1 MLWILCYNQDKVLQ
15 VPSFCLCSAVH
26 SRDVPSEPVEAP
38 GPGCDSGRDGG
49 TGSTTM
55 SKSDTFQGP
64 GGFRTPSAPRR
75 VIPHPTP
82 TPSETDITKTR
93 QDRHERET
101 ERQGREIQVT
111 QHRRRVRLERKGG
124 KKSNH
129 RNQAQ
134 VENQL
139 RCQVGRN
146 QFRQRKELQQHAE
159 SVQCVAGNA
168 GFMIYLNRTP
178 DDWRFLICPK
188 SEISDLTFRHSC
200 LR

>member
-1 MLWILCYNQDKVLQ
+1 M
-15 VPSFCLCSAVH
+15 PSFCLCSAVH

-129 RNQAQ
+129 RKSSPGG
-134 VENQL
+134 ESTEMS
-139 RCQVGRN
+139 GR
-146 QFRQRKELQQHAE
+146 KE
-159 SVQCVAGNA
+159 SVQAEEGTSAACRKCVAGNA
-168 GFMIYLNRTP
+168 GFMIYLNRTL
-178 DDWRFLICPK
+178 DDWRFLILSK
-188 SEISDLTFRHSC
+188 V
-200 LR
+200 